1 MEFALWSGTSS
12 GHFIILSWL
21 PPPAK
26 QRELTR
32 QEPTQPRCLILEL

>member
-21 PPPAK
+21 PPPPAK

-32 QEPTQPRCLILEL
+32 QEPT